1 MTINQM
7 IILTITIL
15 LVVSVIGY
23 GLWHS
28 QIQEDKDE
36 LILQNSVLFKGTGFD
51 DLPTDSFTIMD
62 LEELQAREKSLQQMF
77 DDESVSFDKKDAI
90 RKELLEIPDR
100 LQNPFQTGVPYELM
114 KILREK
120 VTQITQILH
129 VLIEDEWL
137 PITNVGG
144 ISSSDQAVIIGIDE
158 KSFTMSNLKK
168 YDQKIRQYLGDEIN
182 IIYKKSNPFTLE
194 E

>member
-1 MTINQM
+1 MTINQT
-7 IILTITIL
+7 IILTVAIL
-15 LVVSVIGY
+15 LVVSVTGY

-51 DLPTDSFTIMD
+51 DLPTDSFTITD

-129 VLIEDEWL
+129 ILIEDGL

-168 YDQKIRQYLGDEIN
+168 YDQKIRKYLEDEIN
-182 IIYKKSNPFTLE
+182 IIYKKSGPFTLE